1 MKLALRE
8 NQSSPQIVDVIGT
21 VNKYTNP
28 QSTAGS
34 IGAGAAKGAA
44 MGATLGTIFPGVGNA
59 VGAGVGAAVGGIYA
73 GMQQQANT
81 NKQAGINQIIADA
94 NKLIGKPLIKLTDTE
109 LIGWGLAFNG
119 EKKDIPNKLAAGTIA
134 PTVAARYEAAY
145 KLIIDE
151 IKAEAGR
158 RGYSKGAGI
167 PLGRNPNIDTGETP
181 TTGKAPAANTIIE
194 GGETKPAFSF
204 AGIGGIATIGLIGA
218 LAYMLFKKR

>member
-8 NQSSPQIVDVIGT
+8 NQSTAQVVDVIGT

-34 IGAGAAKGAA
+34 VGAGAAKGAA
-44 MGATLGTIFPGVGNA
+44 LGATLGTIFPGLGNA
-59 VGAGVGAAVGGIYA
+59 VGAGVGAAIGGIYA
-73 GMQQQANT
+73 GAGQQANK

-94 NKLIGKPLIKLTDTE
+94 QKLIGQPLVKLTDTQ

-119 EKKDIPNKLAAGTIA
+119 EKKDIPNKLGAGTIA

-145 KLIIDE
+145 KLILDE

-167 PLGRNPNIDTGETP
+167 PAGRNPNTDTGETP
-181 TTGKAPAANTIIE
+181 TTGKAPAANAIVE
-194 GGETKPAFSF
+194 DGQTKPAFSF
-204 AGIGGIATIGLIGA
+204 AGVGGIATIGLIGA
-218 LAYMLFKKR
+218 LAFMLFKKR